1 MSIVYCSLN
10 NSFLPKKNIFQ
21 ILKKTHDKMN
31 KMSYDGVI
39 YAKQRQVETHVM
51 YVTYRAVRRFIQS
64 IL

>member
-1 MSIVYCSLN
+1 
-10 NSFLPKKNIFQ
+10 
-21 ILKKTHDKMN
+21 MN